1 MISTDF
7 APNERIDDALL
18 SLSLIFQPWR
28 WQIGPE
34 TEKVKEEIK
43 KLFSQNTKYLI
54 LNTYFFLS
62 GRCALY
68 HLIKSLNLPK
78 NSRVIV
84 QAFTCEAVVL
94 PIIANGFKPIY
105 VDIEKE
111 TLSMDIN
118 NLKTKMDVGTER
130 ALSQRG
136 IIIIQH
142 TFGMTPKYRNDI
154 LKLAKENS
162 LIVVEDLAHGF
173 DPKIFESNSSISQSP
188 NIYFLLSFGR
198 SKPFSSVFG
207 GAIGSFN
214 KDLNFK
220 LIQPS
225 YSHIFSLLLYKPIAY
240 FIKSTYNI
248 FIGQL
253 IHKILNIFNLLSKEI
268 SEKEKKGRYDSLFD
282 KAYPNALAILLLHQ
296 LRKSESIQQER
307 INIINYYNKN
317 ISISQFPFSKPI
329 PFLRYPILIDNRD
342 LLVELAR
349 RQGIFLGLWYN
360 QVVAPKALNLKK
372 VYYNKGDCPVAE
384 EICNRIVNLP
394 TLINEKEARQ
404 IVYLLNSML

>member
-28 WQIGPE
+28 WQKGKEINL
-34 TEKVKEEIK
+34 VKKQINKMFFFSIK
-43 KLFSQNTKYLI
+43 DLESNISL
-54 LNTYFFLS
+54 FLS

-118 NLKTKMDVGTER
+118 DLRKQAVP
-130 ALSQRG
+130 QRG

-253 IHKILNIFNLLSKEI
+253 IHKTLNIFNLLSKEI